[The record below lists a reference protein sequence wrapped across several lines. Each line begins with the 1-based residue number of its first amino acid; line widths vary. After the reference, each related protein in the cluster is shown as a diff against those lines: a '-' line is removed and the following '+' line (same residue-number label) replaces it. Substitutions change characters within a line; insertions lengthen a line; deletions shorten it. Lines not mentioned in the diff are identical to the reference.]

1 MLNYIYIGAMKK
13 ISILLKRGLAALA
26 IVALFSCSES
36 PENALTM
43 KFYVGSS
50 NGNISHSIYLCE
62 LDTENENLAVVDSF
76 AGARAG
82 SYLDLGTEGQYLFAI
97 NQSALNQD
105 NEQASVTS
113 FSVDQASLGLSMINS
128 QSSGGSGIC
137 HIHCNKDGD
146 YIFAA
151 NYGSGHATALPVN
164 EKGEIAPASSVVV
177 GDCSG
182 PVESRQQGPHA
193 HQVVLD
199 PGQNFLLV
207 PDLGCDKV
215 LIYAFDAESGMLT
228 PNPDQASFDLA
239 PGAGPRHL
247 AFHPDGSSLYIVNEI
262 NSSITACTYDGS
274 TGKIAEI
281 NTLSTV
287 EASHE
292 GMKYPA
298 AVRVHPNGKF
308 VYASTRGEN
317 SCISTFRINDDR
329 SVSRIQVMEQVPNWP
344 RDFNV
349 DPSGKYML
357 VAGER
362 SDYIR
367 LYNIDAATGLLSESS
382 SRLELPAP
390 ASILFIQ

>member
-1 MLNYIYIGAMKK
+1 MKK
-13 ISILLKRGLAALA
+13 LKKILKMSLLALSAMILFNCAGTTDPGESIS
-26 IVALFSCSES
+26 
-36 PENALTM
+36 
-43 KFYVGSS
+43 FYVGSS
-50 NGNISHSIYLCE
+50 KGDLSHSIYLCK
-62 LDTENENLAVVDSF
+62 LDPSVGSLTVVDSF
-76 AGARAG
+76 AGAKGG
-82 SYLDLGTEGQYLFAI
+82 SYLDLSPGAEFLYAI
-97 NQSALNQD
+97 NQASIDQENSFS
-105 NEQASVTS
+105 SVTS
-113 FSVDQASLGLSMINS
+113 FALDPVSQALELINS
-128 QSSGGSGIC
+128 QSSEGSGIC
-137 HIHCNKDGD
+137 HIHCNKEGD

-151 NYGSGHATALPVN
+151 NYGSGHATAFPVKEN
-164 EKGEIAPASSVVV
+164 GEIAPASSVVV

-182 PVESRQQGPHA
+182 PVESRQKGPHA
-193 HQVVLD
+193 HQVMLD
-199 PGQNFLLV
+199 PGQKFLLV

-215 LIYAFDAESGMLT
+215 LIYAFDDENGSLT
-228 PNPDQASFDLA
+228 PNPNQASFDLA

-262 NSSITACTYDGS
+262 NSTITACTYDAS
-274 TGKIAEI
+274 TGSIAEI
-281 NTLSTV
+281 NTESTV

-317 SCISTFRINDDR
+317 SCISTFRINSDR

-362 SDYIR
+362 SDNIR
-367 LYNIDAATGLLSESS
+367 LYNIDAASGLLSESS
-382 SRLELPAP
+382 SMLDLPAP